1 MEKIRCHC
9 CGRELNVLSPISLE
23 APGNGYGK
31 VCWNVCKTCRN
42 KTREKSKSTGSHHT
56 VRDKVRV

>member
-9 CGRELNVLSPISLE
+9 CGRELNTLNPISLE
-23 APGNGYGK
+23 VPGSGYGK

-42 KTREKSKSTGSHHT
+42 KTHEKSKSTGSRH
-56 VRDKVRV
+56 VVCGRGRV